1 MGQAGKDHNKNHQP
15 KTHSVMIKI
24 VLGGVQGVRWVG
36 DRGQG
41 SIMGLEMLC
50 WFLGGVKKQI

>member
-24 VLGGVQGVRWVG
+24 VLGGVQGVRWAGEYNGIG
-36 DRGQG
+36 DVV
-41 SIMGLEMLC
+41 LVF
-50 WFLGGVKKQI
+50 WGG